1 MRRRSSDRLLRR
13 AGRCSA
19 RALQHPARATSI
31 IALFILAL
39 SLGWPGVAEAQEV
52 APRAARESIR
62 TSVEEVGRAAGQD
75 PPECRVGVA
84 LSGGGSR
91 GFALIGALQALE
103 EAGIPI
109 ECIAGTSMGALIGAL
124 YAGGYSIQEIRE
136 MTAEIDWYRVF
147 MKPLQGPIIPSW
159 HRLHDTR
166 PLVELPF
173 DYWSLSLPQAMLPDQ
188 RINELL
194 MRLFAEPGFVARGD
208 FDNLPIPYRTVA
220 TDLTGAGRVVL
231 SSGDLSR
238 AVRASVSFPLAF
250 PPVAIDDYLLIDGGL
265 LDNLPVGVVRD
276 MGARLVIA
284 IDIASPP
291 VDVSLTRDIFSVTY
305 SITDVLRA
313 QAGEAY
319 SEEPD
324 VLLEPDLHGHYYTDY
339 TQWEALAE
347 WGYEETAEMTAE
359 ILERMADMGIATDD
373 DKSVGRGS
381 DVGSK
386 PLEGRSI
393 SEIRVLRNENIPER
407 RIIREFGFDLGD
419 PFSLKR
425 ALGGVDRL
433 YSTGFFELVWLDYQ
447 AGSDGSVIIIIEV
460 QEAIGALG
468 IGASYNE
475 DDSISGFARWQ
486 LHNIL
491 GSRQQFQVDVYGGSR
506 LSGFDLRLSANR
518 LLATGIGYELRAG
531 VREDK
536 PRWFEDGEYINRA
549 SFLRQG
555 ASLGG
560 VIPITRAGRVR
571 FDYAAE
577 NVEIGERAG
586 VPFESVTN
594 RLRRF
599 DAAFLWSSLDDPDAP
614 TRGLATSFDIQKSS
628 PWLGASVEYL
638 RAELRF
644 RLAAPLGSRNVLHFD
659 FMGGLSWDDLPIHE
673 YFMIG
678 GPVLMPG
685 YNREEFWGRQA
696 LAASAGYSFLFSPVL
711 QMMVRGGGGN
721 VWQRRDE
728 IDLSSILW
736 GGGAGLQYLTPFGP
750 IGGGV
755 GINED
760 GKAEFY
766 FWVGYQ

>member
-1 MRRRSSDRLLRR
+1 V
-13 AGRCSA
+13 
-19 RALQHPARATSI
+19 ALA
-31 IALFILAL
+31 ILAL
-39 SLGWPGVAEAQEV
+39 SLGWPGAAGAQQIPQRAEREL
-52 APRAARESIR
+52 PRETLA
-62 TSVEEVGRAAGQD
+62 VEERLAEVPGERGAGQD
-75 PPECRVGVA
+75 DSRCRVGVA
-84 LSGGGSR
+84 LSGGGGR

-124 YAGGYSIQEIRE
+124 YAGGYSIQEIE
-136 MTAEIDWYRVF
+136 QMAAEVDWYKVF
-147 MKPLQGPIIPSW
+147 MKPMQGPVIPPW
-159 HRLHDTR
+159 HRLHDTQ
-166 PLVELPF
+166 PLVDLPF

-188 RINELL
+188 RINELM
-194 MRLFAEPGFVARGD
+194 MRLFAEPGFLGRGD

-265 LDNLPVGVVRD
+265 VDNLPIGVVRD

-291 VDVSLTRDIFSVTY
+291 VDVSITRDLFSVTY

-313 QAGEAY
+313 QAAEVF

-324 VLLEPDLHGHYYTDY
+324 LLIEPDLHGHYYTDY
-339 TQWEALAE
+339 TQWDKLAE
-347 WGYEETAEMTAE
+347 WGYEATTEVMAE
-359 ILERMADMGIATDD
+359 ILERMADLGITMDEDD
-373 DKSVGRGS
+373 FADASPGAGS
-381 DVGSK
+381 E

-407 RIIREFGFDLGD
+407 RIIREFGFDIGD
-419 PFSLKR
+419 PFSLTK
-425 ALGGVDRL
+425 AMAGVDRL

-447 AGSDGSVIIIIEV
+447 AGDDGGVIIIIEV
-460 QEAIGALG
+460 QEVIGTLG
-468 IGASYNE
+468 IGAGYNE
-475 DDSISGFARWQ
+475 DDSIWGFARWQ
-486 LHNIL
+486 LRNIL
-491 GSRQQFQVDVYGGSR
+491 GSRQQFQVEAYGGSR
-506 LSGFDLRLSANR
+506 VSSFDLRLSANR

-536 PRWFEDGEYINRA
+536 PRFFVDGEFINRA

-560 VIPITRAGRVR
+560 VLPITRAGRVR

-586 VPFESVTN
+586 VPLSPVTN
-594 RLRRF
+594 RLRRV

-644 RLAAPLGSRNVLHFD
+644 QLAAPLGSRNVLHFD
-659 FMGGLSWDDLPIHE
+659 FLGGLSWDDLPVHE
-673 YFMIG
+673 YFMMG

-696 LAASAGYSFLFSPVL
+696 LAASAGYSYLFSPVL
-711 QMMVRGGGGN
+711 QMTLRGGGGN
-721 VWQRRDE
+721 VWQSREE
-728 IDLSSILW
+728 IDLSSMLW

-755 GINED
+755 GVNQD